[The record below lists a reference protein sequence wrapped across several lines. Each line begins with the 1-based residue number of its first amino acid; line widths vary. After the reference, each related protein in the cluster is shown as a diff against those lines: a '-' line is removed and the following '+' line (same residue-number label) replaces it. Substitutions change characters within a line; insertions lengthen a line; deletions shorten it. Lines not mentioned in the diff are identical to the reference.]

1 MEEFEE
7 VFKPNELHQRLQKSL
22 GINSQLSEMLK
33 DKDGTTKSILGISM
47 ASALSKKIQQHQRR
61 FEYFNLAEIK
71 TLANRLGSL
80 SELVLPQSTIG
91 ILESLNRHQEDLQVG
106 TSTLANVLRR
116 QSIDLAQINN
126 LSSALSSISVQFAEI
141 ALKQRNLDFINDFE
155 ELTEEIGSINERSF
169 DPNGVTKEGLNEIKE
184 LLQRVEIKI
193 DKIDSDANALFGKVL
208 MILGL
213 LLALIGET
221 RNWLPKPEYATK
233 LEVETVIKEQFSI
246 FEKKLKEAKEFRIT
260 RRICLVMSK
269 PSLKSL
275 IIEKLPIDFEV
286 TVLQVHHKWVLVS
299 FIDLDDNLPQTGWIM
314 KKYLDKP

>member
-155 ELTEEIGSINERSF
+155 EVNEQSIVFSESLTEEVTEEHKRQFEILIALFVAFFNKYKQK
-169 DPNGVTKEGLNEIKE
+169 GVFAHATLQIFLNIYTIYNIFSPQPELATKEDVRQLNIKQDT
-184 LLQRVEIKI
+184 LTQYI
-193 DKIDSDANALFGKVL
+193 
-208 MILGL
+208 L
-213 LLALIGET
+213 LLNKQL
-221 RNWLPKPEYATK
+221 R
-233 LEVETVIKEQFSI
+233 
-246 FEKKLKEAKEFRIT
+246 EAKEYRIT
-260 RRICLVMSK
+260 NRDCELKLKPKSK
-269 PSLKSL
+269 TLTL
-275 IIEKLPIDFEV
+275 CKLPKDFELN
-286 TVLQVHHKWVLVS
+286 VLQVHHKWVLVS
-299 FIDLDDNLPQTGWIM
+299 FIDLDDNLPQTGWIL
-314 KKYLDKP
+314 KKFLEKP